1 MALTPGKEDRMLR
14 NYTTFEYWSSNNN
27 KWTQLLPWLAQ
38 QAINFCKIKSVVFNY
53 HYSGDQVASSL
64 RSMAVLSIRAQE
76 RRSREKNKEL
86 LPPQSPRGL
95 SALARLYYLARPT
108 KTAMLRRLSSLL
120 LVVHINLVKMHN
132 CECSALLVLRR
143 KVEFWQPQR
152 DCPVVLLV
160 TFCHWPRVSEVC
172 SIKHDE
178 LPRHQFDISK
188 NMILGIFIFRNKTLY
203 RCLTKFPF
211 S

>member
-76 RRSREKNKEL
+76 RRRPRNSRAKRARTSGEAARKIKTL
-86 LPPQSPRGL
+86 LPPQSPRGF

-143 KVEFWQPQR
+143 KVEFWHTPKG
-152 DCPVVLLV
+152 LSSG
-160 TFCHWPRVSEVC
+160 TSG
-172 SIKHDE
+172 
-178 LPRHQFDISK
+178 DILS
-188 NMILGIFIFRNKTLY
+188 LA
-203 RCLTKFPF
+203 
-211 S
+211 

>member
-53 HYSGDQVASSL
+53 HYSDDQVASSL

-76 RRSREKNKEL
+76 RRSREKNKKL

-143 KVEFWQPQR
+143 KVEFWHTPKGLSSGTSGDILSLASCVRSVFYQTWWITKASVRYFKNTRFLAYSFYKQN
-152 DCPVVLLV
+152 VL
-160 TFCHWPRVSEVC
+160 
-172 SIKHDE
+172 
-178 LPRHQFDISK
+178 
-188 NMILGIFIFRNKTLY
+188 
-203 RCLTKFPF
+203 
-211 S
+211 